1 MPGKLRLGFH
11 SKFHMMSLFEEKT
24 RSFNLQRASLYQL
37 KSFMRSIQNKAALNH
52 INSCFDTLVVTI
64 IMMITAVE
72 KTRLKIIME

>member
-1 MPGKLRLGFH
+1 
-11 SKFHMMSLFEEKT
+11 
-24 RSFNLQRASLYQL
+24 
-37 KSFMRSIQNKAALNH
+37 MRSIQNKAALNH